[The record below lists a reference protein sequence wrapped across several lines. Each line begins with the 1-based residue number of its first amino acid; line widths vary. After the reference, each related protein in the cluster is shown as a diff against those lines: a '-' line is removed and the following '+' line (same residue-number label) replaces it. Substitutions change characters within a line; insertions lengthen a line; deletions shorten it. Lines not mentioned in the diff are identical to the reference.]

1 MIRAFVGA
9 GGKTTLI
16 HQQAARYRAE
26 GKRVFV
32 TTSTHMFM
40 EPDTV
45 LSDDPEGILRE
56 LYRTGYVMAG
66 IPEGEK
72 IRSLSPETYETVCA
86 HADVVLMEADG
97 ANRKPIKFPNS
108 TEPVLYDNVEEIV
121 VVCGLRALGRP
132 LMEVAHRP
140 ELVKACLGA
149 GDGTIITLEHIAR
162 LVCEGYLRPLGA
174 NYQKV
179 SVYPAGG
186 TEEQKK
192 ELLALINCSLAASR
206 RGQFVTDTE

>member
-16 HQQAARYRAE
+16 HRQAELFRAE

-32 TTSTHMFM
+32 TTSTHMFT
-40 EPDTV
+40 ESDTV
-45 LSDDPEGILRE
+45 LSDDANTIIAE
-56 LYRTGYVMAG
+56 LNRTGYVMAG

-72 IRSLSPETYETVCA
+72 IRSLSPETYEQVCA
-86 HADVVLMEADG
+86 QADVVLVEADG
-97 ANRKPIKFPNS
+97 SNRKPIKFPNS
-108 TEPVLYDNVEEIV
+108 TEPVLYNNVEEIV
-121 VVCGLRALGRP
+121 VVCGLQALGRP

-149 GDGTIITLEHIAR
+149 QDDTIITLEHMAA
-162 LVCEGYLRPLGA
+162 LVREGYLRPLCKT
-174 NYQKV
+174 YRKV
-179 SVYPAGG
+179 SVYPADG

-192 ELLALINCSLAASR
+192 ELLALINCFLAALR
-206 RGQFVTDTE
+206 RAGS

>member
-16 HQQAARYRAE
+16 HRQAERYRAE

-32 TTSTHMFM
+32 TTSTHMFA

-45 LSDDPEGILRE
+45 LSDDAGTIIAALN
-56 LYRTGYVMAG
+56 RTGYVMAG
-66 IPEGEK
+66 IPEGGK
-72 IRSLSPETYETVCA
+72 IRSLSTDTYEKVCA
-86 HADVVLMEADG
+86 HADVVLIEADG
-97 ANRKPIKFPNS
+97 SNHKPIKYPNS
-108 TEPVLYDNVEEIV
+108 TEPVLPDNVEEIV
-121 VVCGLRALGRP
+121 VVCGLQALGRP
-132 LMEVAHRP
+132 LVEVAHRP

-149 GDGTIITLEHIAR
+149 QDDTIITLEHIAR
-162 LVCEGYLRPLGA
+162 LVCEGYLRPLRNKCG
-174 NYQKV
+174 KL

-192 ELLALINCSLAASR
+192 ELLALIN
-206 RGQFVTDTE
+206 

>member
-16 HQQAARYRAE
+16 HSQAARYRAE

-32 TTSTHMFM
+32 TTSTHMFA

-45 LSDDPEGILRE
+45 LSDDADTIIAALN
-56 LYRTGYVMAG
+56 RTGYVMAG
-66 IPEGEK
+66 VPEGEK
-72 IRSLSPETYETVCA
+72 IRALSPETYETVCA
-86 HADVVLMEADG
+86 HADVVLIEADG
-97 ANRKPIKFPNS
+97 SNRRPIKFPNS
-108 TEPVLYDNVEEIV
+108 TEPVLPDNVEEIV
-121 VVCGLRALGRP
+121 VVCGLQALGRP
-132 LMEVAHRP
+132 LIEVAHRP

-149 GDGTIITLEHIAR
+149 QDNTIITMEHIAK
-162 LVCEGYLRPLGA
+162 LVNEGYLRPLG
-174 NYQKV
+174 KKCGKI

-192 ELLALINCSLAASR
+192 ELLAQTNCALY
-206 RGQFVTDTE
+206 D

>member
-16 HQQAARYRAE
+16 HRQAELFRAE

-32 TTSTHMFM
+32 TTSTHMFI

-45 LSDDPEGILRE
+45 LSDDADVIIAE
-56 LYRTGYVMAG
+56 LNRTGYVMAG

-72 IRSLSPETYETVCA
+72 IRALSPETYETVCA
-86 HADVVLMEADG
+86 HADVVLIEADG
-97 ANRKPIKFPNS
+97 SNHKPIKYPNS
-108 TEPVLYDNVEEIV
+108 TEPVLPDNVEEIV
-121 VVCGLRALGRP
+121 VVCGLQALGRP
-132 LMEVAHRP
+132 LVEVAHRP

-149 GDGTIITLEHIAR
+149 QDDTIITLEHIAR
-162 LVCEGYLRPLGA
+162 LVCEGYLRPLRNKCG
-174 NYQKV
+174 KL

-192 ELLALINCSLAASR
+192 ELLAQINCA
-206 RGQFVTDTE
+206 FVD

>member
-16 HQQAARYRAE
+16 HEQAARYRAQ

-32 TTSTHMFM
+32 TTSTHMFI

-45 LSDDPEGILRE
+45 LSDDPEVILAQ
-56 LYRTGYVMAG
+56 LNRTGYVMAG

-72 IRSLSPETYETVCA
+72 IRSLSSETYERVCSY
-86 HADVVLMEADG
+86 ADVVLLEADG
-97 ANRKPIKFPNS
+97 SNRKPIKYPNS

-121 VVCGLRALGRP
+121 VACGLQAIGKP
-132 LMEVAHRP
+132 LIEIAHRP

-149 GDGTIITLEHIAR
+149 QDDTIITLEHIAVLLR
-162 LVCEGYLRPLGA
+162 EGYLRPLRKRYK
-174 NYQKV
+174 NV
-179 SVYPAGG
+179 SVYAAGG
-186 TEEQKK
+186 TEAERKQ
-192 ELLALINCSLAASR
+192 LLALI
-206 RGQFVTDTE
+206 DEEIE

>member
-16 HQQAARYRAE
+16 HEQAAQCRAE

-45 LSDDPEGILRE
+45 LSDDPEVILGE
-56 LYRTGYVMAG
+56 LNRTGYVMAG

-72 IRSLSPETYETVCA
+72 IRSLSPGTYKKVCA
-86 HADVVLMEADG
+86 HADVVLIEADG
-97 ANRKPIKFPNS
+97 SNRKPIKFPNS

-121 VVCGLRALGRP
+121 VVCGLQALGKP
-132 LMEVAHRP
+132 LREVAHRP

-149 GDGTIITLEHIAR
+149 EDDTLITLEHIAK
-162 LVCEGYLRPLGA
+162 LVMEGYLRPL
-174 NYQKV
+174 QKEYRNV
-179 SVYPAGG
+179 WVYPTGG
-186 TEEQKK
+186 TEAQKNK
-192 ELLALINCSLAASR
+192 LLALVDAGRI
-206 RGQFVTDTE
+206 

>member
-16 HQQAARYRAE
+16 HKQAAQFRAE

-45 LSDDPEGILRE
+45 LSDDPEVILGE
-56 LYRTGYVMAG
+56 LNRTGYVMAG

-72 IRSLSPETYETVCA
+72 IRSLSPGTYKRVCA
-86 HADVVLMEADG
+86 HADVVLIEADG
-97 ANRKPIKFPNS
+97 SNRKPIKFPNS

-121 VVCGLRALGRP
+121 VVCGLQALGSP
-132 LMEVAHRP
+132 LMEAAHRP

-149 GDGTIITLEHIAR
+149 EDDTVITLEHIAV
-162 LVCEGYLRPLGA
+162 LVREGYLRPLGE
-174 NYQKV
+174 NYPKV

-186 TEEQKK
+186 TEEQKN
-192 ELLALINCSLAASR
+192 ELLALINCWN
-206 RGQFVTDTE
+206 Q

>member
-16 HQQAARYRAE
+16 HEQAAQFRAE

-45 LSDDPEGILRE
+45 LSDDPEVILGE
-56 LYRTGYVMAG
+56 LNRTGYVMAG

-72 IRSLSPETYETVCA
+72 IRSLSPGTYKKVCA
-86 HADVVLMEADG
+86 HADVVLIEADG
-97 ANRKPIKFPNS
+97 SNRKPIKFPNS

-121 VVCGLRALGRP
+121 VVCGLQALGSP
-132 LMEVAHRP
+132 LMEAAHRP

-149 GDGTIITLEHIAR
+149 EDDTLITLEHIAK
-162 LVCEGYLRPLGA
+162 LVMEGYLRPLGE
-174 NYQKV
+174 NYPKV

-186 TEEQKK
+186 TEEQKN
-192 ELLALINCSLAASR
+192 ELLALINCWN
-206 RGQFVTDTE
+206 Q

>member
-16 HQQAARYRAE
+16 HKQAAQFRAE

-45 LSDDPEGILRE
+45 LSDDPEVILGE
-56 LYRTGYVMAG
+56 LNRTGYVMAG

-72 IRSLSPETYETVCA
+72 IRSLSPGTYKKVCA
-86 HADVVLMEADG
+86 HADVVLIEADG
-97 ANRKPIKFPNS
+97 SNRKPIKFPNS

-121 VVCGLRALGRP
+121 VVCGLQALGSP
-132 LMEVAHRP
+132 LMEAAHRP

-149 GDGTIITLEHIAR
+149 EDDTVITLEHIAV
-162 LVCEGYLRPLGA
+162 LVREGYLRPLGE
-174 NYQKV
+174 NYPKV

-186 TEEQKK
+186 TEEQKN
-192 ELLALINCSLAASR
+192 ELLALINCWN
-206 RGQFVTDTE
+206 Q

>member
-16 HQQAARYRAE
+16 HKQAAQFRAE

-45 LSDDPEGILRE
+45 LSDDPEVILGE
-56 LYRTGYVMAG
+56 LNRTGYVMAG

-72 IRSLSPETYETVCA
+72 IRSLSPGTYKKVCA
-86 HADVVLMEADG
+86 HADVVLIEADG
-97 ANRKPIKFPNS
+97 SNRKPIKFPNS

-121 VVCGLRALGRP
+121 VVCGLQALGSP
-132 LMEVAHRP
+132 LMEAAHRP

-149 GDGTIITLEHIAR
+149 EDDTLITLEHIAK
-162 LVCEGYLRPLGA
+162 LVCEGYLRPL
-174 NYQKV
+174 QKEYRNV
-179 SVYPAGG
+179 WVYPTGG
-186 TEEQKK
+186 TEAQKN
-192 ELLALINCSLAASR
+192 ELLALVDAGRI
-206 RGQFVTDTE
+206 

>member
-16 HQQAARYRAE
+16 HKQAAQFRAE

-45 LSDDPEGILRE
+45 LSDDPEVILGE
-56 LYRTGYVMAG
+56 LNRTGYVMAG

-72 IRSLSPETYETVCA
+72 IRSLSPGTYKKVCA
-86 HADVVLMEADG
+86 HADVVLIEADG
-97 ANRKPIKFPNS
+97 SNRKPIKFPNS

-121 VVCGLRALGRP
+121 VVCGLQALGSP
-132 LMEVAHRP
+132 LMEAAHRP

-149 GDGTIITLEHIAR
+149 EDDTLITLEHIAK
-162 LVCEGYLRPLGA
+162 LVMEGYLRPL
-174 NYQKV
+174 QKEYRNV
-179 SVYPAGG
+179 WVYPTGG
-186 TEEQKK
+186 TEAQKN
-192 ELLALINCSLAASR
+192 ELLALVDAGRIM
-206 RGQFVTDTE
+206 

>member
-16 HQQAARYRAE
+16 HQQAAAYRAE

-32 TTSTHMFM
+32 TTSTHMFA

-45 LSDDPEGILRE
+45 LSDDADTIIAE
-56 LYRTGYVMAG
+56 LNRTGYVMAG

-72 IRSLSPETYETVCA
+72 IRALSPETFEKVCA
-86 HADVVLMEADG
+86 QADVVLMEADG
-97 ANRKPIKFPNS
+97 SNRKPIKFPNS
-108 TEPVLYDNVEEIV
+108 TEPVLPDHVEEIV
-121 VVCGLRALGRP
+121 VVCGLQALGRP
-132 LMEVAHRP
+132 LVEVAHRP

-149 GDGTIITLEHIAR
+149 QDDTIITLEHMAV
-162 LVCEGYLRPLGA
+162 LVREGYLRPLCKT
-174 NYQKV
+174 YRKV

-192 ELLALINCSLAASR
+192 ELLALINCALAN
-206 RGQFVTDTE
+206 

>member
-16 HQQAARYRAE
+16 HEQAAQFRAE

-45 LSDDPEGILRE
+45 LSDDPEVILGE
-56 LYRTGYVMAG
+56 LNRTGYVMAG

-72 IRSLSPETYETVCA
+72 IRSLSPGTYKKVCA
-86 HADVVLMEADG
+86 HADVVLIEADG
-97 ANRKPIKFPNS
+97 SNRKPIKFPNS

-121 VVCGLRALGRP
+121 VVCGLQALGSP
-132 LMEVAHRP
+132 LMEAAHRP

-149 GDGTIITLEHIAR
+149 EDDTLITLEHIAK
-162 LVCEGYLRPLGA
+162 LVCEGYLRPL
-174 NYQKV
+174 QKEYRNV
-179 SVYPAGG
+179 WVYPTGG
-186 TEEQKK
+186 TEAQKN
-192 ELLALINCSLAASR
+192 ELLALVDAGRI
-206 RGQFVTDTE
+206 

>member
-16 HQQAARYRAE
+16 HEQAARYRAQ

-32 TTSTHMFM
+32 TTSTHMFI

-45 LSDDPEGILRE
+45 LSDDSEVILAQ
-56 LYRTGYVMAG
+56 LNRTGYVMAG

-72 IRSLSPETYETVCA
+72 IRSLSSEIYERVCSY
-86 HADVVLMEADG
+86 ADVVLLEADG
-97 ANRKPIKFPNS
+97 SSRKPIKFPNS

-121 VVCGLRALGRP
+121 VVCGLQAIGKP
-132 LMEVAHRP
+132 LIEIAHRP

-149 GDGTIITLEHIAR
+149 QDDTIITLEHIAVLIR
-162 LVCEGYLRPLGA
+162 EGYLRPLREK
-174 NYQKV
+174 YRKV
-179 SVYPAGG
+179 SVYLAGG
-186 TEEQKK
+186 TEAERKQ
-192 ELLALINCSLAASR
+192 LLMLI
-206 RGQFVTDTE
+206 DEETE

>member
-16 HQQAARYRAE
+16 HEQAAQFRAE

-45 LSDDPEGILRE
+45 LSDDPEVILGE
-56 LYRTGYVMAG
+56 LNRTGYVMAG

-72 IRSLSPETYETVCA
+72 IRSLSPGTYKKVCA
-86 HADVVLMEADG
+86 HADVVLIEADG
-97 ANRKPIKFPNS
+97 SNRKPIKFPNS

-121 VVCGLRALGRP
+121 VVCGLQALGKP
-132 LMEVAHRP
+132 LREVAHRP

-149 GDGTIITLEHIAR
+149 EDDTLITLEHIAK
-162 LVCEGYLRPLGA
+162 LVMEGYLRPL
-174 NYQKV
+174 QKEYRNV
-179 SVYPAGG
+179 WVYPTGG
-186 TEEQKK
+186 TEAQKN
-192 ELLALINCSLAASR
+192 ELLALVDAGRI
-206 RGQFVTDTE
+206 